1 MKTDPKKNL
10 SPLKDL
16 GEEKPSKLI
25 ELVRFAWPQIEA
37 ALERGHRLK
46 RIHEGLLACGIQ
58 ISYSLF
64 TVYIKLVRLE
74 NGAALYKSQKLPP
87 TPVRNALPVALPDQ
101 AQPRHRALGL
111 ETVERDDLVKDSSHS
126 GFLKEGVP
134 NFPKLIERFGLNKS

>member
-1 MKTDPKKNL
+1 LKTDPKKNL

-46 RIHEGLLACGIQ
+46 RIHQGLLACGIQ

-74 NGAALYKSQKLPP
+74 NGAALNKSQKLPP
-87 TPVRNALPVALPDQ
+87 APVRNALPVALPDG

-111 ETVERDDLVKDSSHS
+111 ETVESDDLAKDSSHS

-134 NFPKLIERFGLNKS
+134 NFPKLIERMD